1 MPSPRVAVII
11 EDDADIRSLISAVL
25 QGSGFD
31 VHTAAGGV
39 EGVEQVRTQHPILT
53 TLDVSM
59 PGIDGFE
66 TARRIRAFSDTR
78 IVMVTARADE
88 EHARLGREAGADDYL
103 TKPFR
108 PRDLR
113 ARVDALLADRLED

>member
-1 MPSPRVAVII
+1 VSNPRVAVII
-11 EDDADIRSLISAVL
+11 EDDPDIRALISAVL
-25 QGSGFD
+25 RQSGFD
-31 VHTAAGGV
+31 VHTATGGL
-39 EGVEQVRTQHPILT
+39 EGIETVRVQNPLVT

-66 TARRIRAFSDTR
+66 TARRIRAFSDTH
-78 IVMVTARADE
+78 IMMVTARADE
-88 EHARLGREAGADDYL
+88 EHARRGREAGADDYI

-113 ARVDALLADRLED
+113 ARVEAVIGASAAD

>member
-1 MPSPRVAVII
+1 MSLPRVAVII
-11 EDDADIRSLISAVL
+11 EDDADIRALISVVL

-31 VHTAAGGV
+31 VHTATGGL
-39 EGVEQVRTQHPILT
+39 EGVEAVRSQHPILT

-66 TARRIRAFSDTR
+66 TARRIRSFSDTH
-78 IVMVTARADE
+78 IMMVTARADE
-88 EHARLGREAGADDYL
+88 EHARRGREAGADDYL

-113 ARVDALLADRLED
+113 ARVEAVLASHDEG

>member
-1 MPSPRVAVII
+1 MSSTPVAVVI
-11 EDDADIRSLISAVL
+11 EDDADIRSLITAILSQSGLSVRAAVTGLDGIELVREL
-25 QGSGFD
+25 QP
-31 VHTAAGGV
+31 VV
-39 EGVEQVRTQHPILT
+39 T

-88 EHARLGREAGADDYL
+88 EHARRGYEAGADDYI

-108 PRDLR
+108 PRDLQ
-113 ARVDALLADRLED
+113 ARVQAALEPAGG

>member
-1 MPSPRVAVII
+1 VAVII
-11 EDDADIRSLISAVL
+11 EDDPDIRALISAVL
-25 QGSGFD
+25 RQSGFE
-31 VHTAAGGV
+31 VHTATGGL
-39 EGVEQVRTQHPILT
+39 EGIETVRLQRPLVT

-66 TARRIRAFSDTR
+66 TARRIRAFSDTH
-78 IVMVTARADE
+78 IMMVTARADE
-88 EHARLGREAGADDYL
+88 EHARRGREAGADDYI

-113 ARVDALLADRLED
+113 ARVEAVIGASD

>member
-1 MPSPRVAVII
+1 MPNARVAVII
-11 EDDADIRSLISAVL
+11 EDDADIRMLIRTVL
-25 QGSGFD
+25 TQAGFD
-31 VHTAAGGV
+31 VHAASAGL
-39 EGVEQVRTQHPILT
+39 EGIELVREFSPAVT

-78 IVMVTARADE
+78 ILMVTARADE
-88 EHARLGREAGADDYL
+88 DHARLGREAGADDYI

-108 PRDLR
+108 PRELR
-113 ARVDALLADRLED
+113 ARVEAAITPS

>member
-1 MPSPRVAVII
+1 MSNPRVAVII
-11 EDDADIRSLISAVL
+11 EDDADIRTLISAVL
-25 QGSGFD
+25 SQSGFD
-31 VHTAAGGV
+31 VHAASAGL
-39 EGVEQVRTQHPILT
+39 EGIELVREFTPAVT

-78 IVMVTARADE
+78 ILMVTARADD
-88 EHARLGREAGADDYL
+88 EHARRGREAGADDYI

-108 PRDLR
+108 PRELR
-113 ARVDALLADRLED
+113 ARVEAALQAP

>member
-1 MPSPRVAVII
+1 MSNPRVAVII
-11 EDDADIRSLISAVL
+11 EDDPDIRLLLAAVL
-25 QGSGFD
+25 RQSGFE
-31 VHTAAGGV
+31 VHTATGGL
-39 EGVEQVRTQHPILT
+39 EGIEAVRDQHPLVT

-66 TARRIRAFSDTR
+66 TARRIRTFSDTH
-78 IVMVTARADE
+78 IMMVTARADE
-88 EHARLGREAGADDYL
+88 EHAQRGRAAGADDYI

-113 ARVDALLADRLED
+113 ARIEAVVGASASE